1 MKCKDKNLFVNMK
14 SKIDFFFKSRNN
26 SLTIS

>member
-1 MKCKDKNLFVNMK
+1 MKRKDKNLFVNTK
-14 SKIDFFFKSRNN
+14 SKIDFFLQSGNN